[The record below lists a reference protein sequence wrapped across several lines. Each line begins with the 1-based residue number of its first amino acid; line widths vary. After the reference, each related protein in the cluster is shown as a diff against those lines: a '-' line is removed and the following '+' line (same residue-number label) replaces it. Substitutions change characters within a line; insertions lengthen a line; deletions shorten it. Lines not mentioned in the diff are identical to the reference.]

1 MKGRDLRVSCRCLV
15 GGSRQRDGSHRRQPR
30 YGQRVVCEW
39 RLPCRL
45 HSTYIGCGRMPFGT
59 LLASSTQVASVPKP
73 LMNGQP
79 IQCMC
84 DGGTRPNPGVSRPVV
99 FDGTKLL
106 AVAHGI
112 SGNHQ
117 AVYDAVEAALRHA
130 IQRSASAA
138 EISMFSRLV
147 WSQITFNGGCDELK
161 DSRDLVVA
169 LASRL
174 PSVTWCLVEPPLS
187 VGARTI
193 GTRRAFRR
201 LGAGTSKP
209 AVRQGHGT
217 AFAGASSSGIAIRI
231 GTLSPIS
238 GGSGTAGLAPA
249 SPGP

>member
-1 MKGRDLRVSCRCLV
+1 M
-15 GGSRQRDGSHRRQPR
+15 DGSHCRQPR
-30 YGQRVVCEW
+30 YGQRVVCEC
-39 RLPCRL
+39 RLVCRL
-45 HSTYIGCGRMPFGT
+45 HPTYIGCRRMPFGT
-59 LLASSTQVASVPKP
+59 LLASSTQVAFVPKP

-84 DGGTRPNPGVSRPVV
+84 DGGSRPNPGVSRPVV

-106 AVAHGI
+106 AVTHGI

-130 IQRSASAA
+130 IQLSASAA

-147 WSQITFNGGCDELK
+147 WSQITFNGGCDELEG
-161 DSRDLVVA
+161 SRDLVVA

-187 VGARTI
+187 VGTRTI

-201 LGAGTSKP
+201 LGAGTLKP
-209 AVRQGHGT
+209 AVRRTLCT
-217 AFAGASSSGIAIRI
+217 ALAGASTSGNAIKI
-231 GTLSPIS
+231 GSLSPIS
-238 GGSGTAGLAPA
+238 AGSGTAVPAPA